1 MQQMT
6 VKITEN
12 ARQLVFM
19 QESIGCNHAVGNET
33 GKSGIDRGDR
43 YGFCRKEKKRL
54 KPTDRNRRLFFACLL
69 HFSRSG
75 RGLYFLAFSAFECDS
90 RYSLP
95 TLLPVQYGTCHQDM
109 QAAIATKKQHYWNA
123 FKNAHRKDG
132 TFSANKHLSKGNFRF
147 TMGTKLLSNC

>member
-19 QESIGCNHAVGNET
+19 QESIGFNHAVGNET

-43 YGFCRKEKKRL
+43 YGFCRKKKKKKRL

-69 HFSRSG
+69 YFSRSG
-75 RGLYFLAFSAFECDS
+75 WGLYFLAFSAFECDS
-90 RYSLP
+90 
-95 TLLPVQYGTCHQDM
+95 
-109 QAAIATKKQHYWNA
+109 
-123 FKNAHRKDG
+123 
-132 TFSANKHLSKGNFRF
+132 
-147 TMGTKLLSNC
+147 